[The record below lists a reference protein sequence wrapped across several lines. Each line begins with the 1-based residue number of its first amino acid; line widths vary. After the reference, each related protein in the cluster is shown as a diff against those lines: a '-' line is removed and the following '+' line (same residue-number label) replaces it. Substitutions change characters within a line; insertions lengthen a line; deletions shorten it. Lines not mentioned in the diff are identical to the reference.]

1 MAGEKHDSAKRNA
14 AIRAVADHFDPTA
27 KYIGIGS
34 GTTIVFVVEQI
45 AKLKG
50 SDPRI
55 NDIAFIPTGTQSR
68 KVVRDNGLKDINFDA
83 LPKGELISV
92 AFDGADEID
101 EEFNLIKGGGACLYQ
116 EKLVATHARKFVVV
130 GDHRKLQPRLL
141 TSWPTIPIEVEP
153 LSAPSILSL
162 LQNLGS
168 SNPAIRPSSKSSS
181 SSSSS
186 SSPSSSDGHLL
197 TDQNNYII
205 DAPFPTLL
213 LRSDVEK
220 STSLHP
226 THKGLDGLGNE
237 GGKWEVEA
245 LAREI
250 KLLEGVLSVGIFA
263 GENGLRA
270 EREGRKLGGQKPVAI
285 YCGMGD
291 GSVEVRNS
299 SELVED

>member
-130 GDHRKLQPRLL
+130 GG
-141 TSWPTIPIEVEP
+141 IP
-153 LSAPSILSL
+153 
-162 LQNLGS
+162 
-168 SNPAIRPSSKSSS
+168 SNP
-181 SSSSS
+181 
-186 SSPSSSDGHLL
+186 
-197 TDQNNYII
+197 
-205 DAPFPTLL
+205 PFFSFLL
-213 LRSDVEK
+213 LS
-220 STSLHP
+220 P
-226 THKGLDGLGNE
+226 HKAKILQLPPP
-237 GGKWEVEA
+237 
-245 LAREI
+245 
-250 KLLEGVLSVGIFA
+250 
-263 GENGLRA
+263 
-270 EREGRKLGGQKPVAI
+270 PVF
-285 YCGMGD
+285 
-291 GSVEVRNS
+291 
-299 SELVED
+299 

>member
-1 MAGEKHDSAKRNA
+1 MLLLPPPRLLHIQASLIRLNTRQQPALSSSFLTTRKMAGEKYDSAKRNA

-55 NDIAFIPTGTQSR
+55 SDIAFIPTGTQSR

-130 GDHRKLQPRLL
+130 GGTFTPPFFTLL
-141 TSWPTIPIEVEP
+141 PPFSF
-153 LSAPSILSL
+153 
-162 LQNLGS
+162 
-168 SNPAIRPSSKSSS
+168 
-181 SSSSS
+181 
-186 SSPSSSDGHLL
+186 SPSPP
-197 TDQNNYII
+197 I
-205 DAPFPTLL
+205 
-213 LRSDVEK
+213 
-220 STSLHP
+220 
-226 THKGLDGLGNE
+226 
-237 GGKWEVEA
+237 
-245 LAREI
+245 
-250 KLLEGVLSVGIFA
+250 
-263 GENGLRA
+263 
-270 EREGRKLGGQKPVAI
+270 
-285 YCGMGD
+285 
-291 GSVEVRNS
+291 
-299 SELVED
+299 